1 MWEYGNETKKNFEH
15 ERSNNQTGCKQ
26 TTVFSRVIQMFV
38 SENCL
43 EPLQALQGKVNDD
56 DCL

>member
-1 MWEYGNETKKNFEH
+1 MAMKQKKFEH

-56 DCL
+56 DRL